1 MMIVKQRILLSSAL
15 VLLVITLLL
24 PTARAGEGVVW
35 ISGDVLEVPSGV
47 NYGGAYYEFNFTIK
61 SSNSTLMTFLPLN
74 ITVVVPLALMTALIF
89 DNATQNLGRDLNVTG
104 EVVSDQP
111 NFQSIPAG
119 DFIVSAV
126 NGPQIA
132 EPGWIQSL
140 KDLWNAVSGIGKM
153 LVTLIVQVIGA
164 TIGVVV
170 PEWVIA
176 LSVVGFTLFAFARW
190 FKKLP
195 WILIIIGFIIC
206 AAIVSSMIQ
215 SLML

>member
-1 MMIVKQRILLSSAL
+1 MKQRVLLSSVL

-24 PTARAGEGVVW
+24 PTARAGEGVIW

-47 NYGGAYYEFNFTIK
+47 NYGASYYQFNFTIK

-74 ITVVVPLALMTALIF
+74 ITVVIPLALMTALIF
-89 DNATQNLGRDLNVTG
+89 DNATQNLGRDLNLTG

-132 EPGWIQSL
+132 EPGWIQSF
-140 KDLWNAVSGIGKM
+140 KDLWNAVSGIGKL
-153 LVTLIVQVIGA
+153 LVTLVVEIIGA
-164 TIGVVV
+164 TVGIVV
-170 PEWVIA
+170 PEWLIA
-176 LSVVGFTLFAFARW
+176 LTVVGVTAVTFAKW

-195 WILIIIGFIIC
+195 WILILIGFIVC